1 MTASRL
7 LMNAAMKYVFAL
19 LSAALC
25 VSFVG
30 CQTPGVGASGTVKG
44 ENAIYRFNLQGL
56 KIGDKPAS
64 LARFA
69 QVAKQPFG
77 RTDYDIYEIYNPNDQ
92 ISIAI
97 AYFQNNRLV
106 KLEFRYFDG
115 PGIATLS
122 RAGGWTGIRDYVCS
136 RFGPPSRTGA
146 NVPLATDYYGLKASV
161 AKFNGEWVFSRK
173 DRKLNYIASTDDKT
187 GVAIVTVSNIAP
199 LYLPGAS
206 TPARTTTSRVTV
218 NPVPSTTTSST
229 TVRTAPSTFVAPK
242 PTPTPVPV
250 TIHPPNPGF

>member
-1 MTASRL
+1 
-7 LMNAAMKYVFAL
+7 MNPAMKYVFAL

-25 VSFVG
+25 LSFVG

-44 ENAIYRFNLQGL
+44 ESAIYRFNLEGL
-56 KIGDKPAS
+56 KIGDKPSS
-64 LARFA
+64 LTRFA

-92 ISIAI
+92 ISLAI

-106 KLEFRYFDG
+106 KLEIRYFDG
-115 PGIATLS
+115 PGIATLA
-122 RAGGWTGIRDYVCS
+122 RAGGWAGLRDYICS

-146 NVPLATDYYGLKASV
+146 NVPLATDYYGLKPST

-173 DRKLNYIASTDDKT
+173 DRKLNYIASSDDKV
-187 GVAIVTVSNIAP
+187 GVGIVTVSSTEP
-199 LYLPGAS
+199 LDLPRAVA
-206 TPARTTTSRVTV
+206 PARTTTSTITV
-218 NPVPSTTTSST
+218 RPVPATTSTAVAT
-229 TVRTAPSTFVAPK
+229 TGTSAPRPTPSAFVAPK